1 MDEKDIAEQAY
12 KNGYEQALKDI
23 RSDLSDEAIVKVLEE
38 RVNYINEEFERT
50 KTPINFMMIGVDA
63 VVVCDTLDFIHR
75 LQAENERLKIDLE
88 NEKNW
93 RKIQTK
99 QLQKQVDELTK
110 ENERLKDLEF
120 TQEHCNLYEENK
132 WLRVELQHQLKK
144 VEQAVKDR
152 AKEILQTINRAKE
165 KGQIYYNED
174 FMITAQKA
182 YGVEVE

>member
-1 MDEKDIAEQAY
+1 MNEKDIAEQSY
-12 KNGYEQALKDI
+12 KNGYAQALKDI
-23 RSDLSDEAIVKVLEE
+23 VPDGYRATWKLKFFAAQKE
-38 RVNYINEEFERT
+38 NE
-50 KTPINFMMIGVDA
+50 
-63 VVVCDTLDFIHR
+63 R